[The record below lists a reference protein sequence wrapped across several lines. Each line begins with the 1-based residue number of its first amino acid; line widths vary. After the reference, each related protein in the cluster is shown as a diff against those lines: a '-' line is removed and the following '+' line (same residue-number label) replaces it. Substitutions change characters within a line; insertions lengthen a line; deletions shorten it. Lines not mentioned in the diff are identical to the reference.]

1 MNEVELIR
9 RGEKLTSRRD
19 VVNILADM
27 LVVASDGAMKTEI
40 VYKANL
46 NFKLAKRYM
55 DFLLHKGLVCEDNSQ
70 GRRKVFRTTDKGKKF
85 LRQYGETVKLI
96 E

>member
-1 MNEVELIR
+1 MNEVEVIH

-55 DFLLHKGLVCEDNSQ
+55 DFLLHKGLVLEDNSC
-70 GRRKVFRTTDKGKKF
+70 GRRKVYRTTDKGKKF